1 MNKLYTLVSVL
12 ALVAT
17 LSFADNGSATTA
29 SDSDDEI
36 TAQSV
41 TLSIADLVVVRPIGA
56 AGTVLGFGLFA
67 VSSPFLAMSDDVD
80 AGYDTL
86 VAKPGEFTFHRDL
99 GDFGQ

>member
-17 LSFADNGSATTA
+17 LSFADTGSATTD
-29 SDSDDEI
+29 SDSDEI
-36 TAQSV
+36 TAKSV

-67 VSSPFLAMSDDVD
+67 VSSPFLAMFDDAD
-80 AGYDTL
+80 SGYDVL

>member
-1 MNKLYTLVSVL
+1 MNKIYTLVSVL

-17 LSFADNGSATTA
+17 LSFADTGSATTA
-29 SDSDDEI
+29 SDSDEI
-36 TAQSV
+36 TAKSV

-80 AGYDTL
+80 SGYDVL
-86 VAKPGEFTFHRDL
+86 VAKPGEFTFDRDL